1 MPQIGPKMAFLAES
15 LNLATYWAFSQTR
28 KLKIENG
35 FLRCDQHLELQVLS
49 THMPY
54 FEDFFFWP
62 HIAPLGFFKLKPHR
76 QNMFFLWEKNGILL

>member
-1 MPQIGPKMAFLAES
+1 MPQTGPKMAFLAES
-15 LNLATYWAFSQTR
+15 LNLATYWAFSQAR

-54 FEDFFFWP
+54 FEEFFFSASNSASR
-62 HIAPLGFFKLKPHR
+62 IFKTKIPQTKRVFYGKKMLY
-76 QNMFFLWEKNGILL
+76 LL

>member
-1 MPQIGPKMAFLAES
+1 MPQTGPKMAFLAES
-15 LNLATYWAFSQTR
+15 LNLATYWAFSQAR

-54 FEDFFFWP
+54 FKEIYFS
-62 HIAPLGFFKLKPHR
+62 PLFRAQPFKYALSAVVT
-76 QNMFFLWEKNGILL
+76 FS